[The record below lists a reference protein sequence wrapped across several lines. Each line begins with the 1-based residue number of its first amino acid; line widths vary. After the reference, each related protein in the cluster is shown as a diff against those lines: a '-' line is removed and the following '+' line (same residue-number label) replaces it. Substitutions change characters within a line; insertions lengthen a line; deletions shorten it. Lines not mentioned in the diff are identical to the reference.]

1 MEENETDGSC
11 TESKAMRNAYN
22 TELQKPRVINKYGNT
37 GVDVKIK
44 INSKGTRRDVVIG
57 NQPDPHR
64 F

>member
-1 MEENETDGSC
+1 MGHVLSQE
-11 TESKAMRNAYN
+11 AMRNAYN
-22 TELQKPRVINKYGNT
+22 AELQKPRVTDKYGNT